1 MVNIPI
7 NIKRNLFEAIVHN
20 GFIRDI
26 EERGLYKQLVELA
39 TDVDALQSG
48 DPRFS
53 SFIGDFTQHCI
64 NNNDWDEEYLFIERL
79 GILKNDDNFQ
89 AFVEAVLN
97 PSLHENETTI
107 NNAAAIVTSIL
118 KEVNFGLSLFKYD
131 ERGLPYYLIVSLS
144 PDAKQREMQ
153 IECKYRFVIENNP
166 DGKACN
172 FSSHQEPSDK
182 TPCFM
187 LVFNSGWN
195 DFSVM
200 TWYELFWYGPDETR
214 AHIGTVKI
222 LAKTEKARQEIE
234 DSWYKTKDYLPTEF
248 FSLQGIGASLGQNAE
263 YYNNI
268 KRLFPDDYMN
278 ILWALQDCAIYPH
291 CEEEYCNHRQFHS
304 LIRASEA
311 ERLLREEK
319 FRIKGLNVQ
328 DWYRFTFSY
337 KPKYSENFINLDFD
351 FTQKGGIQKRLYA
364 IIGENGVGKTQML
377 SSFPQLFAA
386 KSQESFVPHLPI
398 VSRVLTV
405 STSIFDDVDVPVISE
420 SFTYDFCGLRFQ
432 DFTAKQDKATVM
444 QRHILEAV
452 QEIEKHERTQ
462 KAADI
467 LGKFLPSAIMDDLFW
482 INNNKLEFNNAR
494 LFNILGKL
502 SSGESNLVVTF
513 CDIIAKLRQD
523 TLLLIDE
530 PETHLHPKA
539 ISRMMNALYKLLD
552 DFKSYAIVAT
562 HSSLVVREVMADHV
576 YIIKRNGN
584 IPVVGKIQKE
594 SFGANLE
601 TLSEEIFGA
610 RADDSYY
617 YKQISEMAYYG
628 MTYEKILGIV
638 SSEGVE
644 PNFNMRLFIKN
655 VLPNER

>member
-1 MVNIPI
+1 MELISI
-7 NIKRNLFEAIVHN
+7 KIKRNLFEAILHN

-26 EERGLYKQLVELA
+26 EERGLYKQLVETA
-39 TDVDALQSG
+39 TEVDALQSE
-48 DPRFS
+48 DPRYS

-64 NNNDWDEEYLFIERL
+64 NNNDWDEEYLFVERL

-97 PSLHENETTI
+97 PSLHEDETTI
-107 NNAAAIVTSIL
+107 NNVAAIVTSVL
-118 KEVNFGLSLFKYD
+118 KEANFGLSLFKYD
-131 ERGLPYYLIVSLS
+131 ERGLPYYLMIQLS
-144 PDAKQREMQ
+144 PDAKPRDVQ
-153 IECKYRFVIENNP
+153 IECKYRFVVENNP
-166 DGKACN
+166 DGRACN
-172 FSSHQEPSDK
+172 FSSHNVPKEK
-182 TPCFM
+182 NPCFV

-195 DFSVM
+195 DFSVQ
-200 TWYELFWYGPDETR
+200 TWYELFWYGNDDFR
-214 AHIGTVKI
+214 SHIGTVKV
-222 LAKTEKARQEIE
+222 LAKAEKTREEIE
-234 DSWYKTKDYLPTEF
+234 NTGYKTKDYIPTEF
-248 FSLQGIGASLGQNAE
+248 YTLKGYGVSLGQTSK
-263 YYNNI
+263 YYDNI
-268 KRLFPDDYMN
+268 KKLFPDDYMN
-278 ILWALQDCAIYPH
+278 VLWALQDCAIYPH

-304 LIRASEA
+304 LIRESEA
-311 ERLLREEK
+311 EKLLREEK
-319 FRIKGLNVQ
+319 FLIKGLNVH

-337 KPKYSENFINLDFD
+337 KPKYSDQFINLDFD
-351 FTQKGGIQKRLYA
+351 FTQNGGIQKRLYA

-377 SSFPQLFAA
+377 SSFPLLFAA
-386 KSQESFVPHLPI
+386 KSKEAFVPHLPI

-405 STSIFDDVDVPVISE
+405 STSIFDDIEMSVISE
-420 SFTYDFCGLRFQ
+420 SFTYDFCGLRFH
-432 DFTAKQDKATVM
+432 DITANQDKATVM

-452 QEIEKHERTQ
+452 HEIEKYDRTQ
-462 KAADI
+462 QAADI
-467 LGKFLPSAIMDDLFW
+467 LGKFLPNVIMDVLFRT
-482 INNNKLEFNNAR
+482 NNNILEFNKTQ

-539 ISRMMNALYKLLD
+539 ITRMMNALYKLLE

-576 YIIKRNGN
+576 YVIKRNGDVP
-584 IPVVGKIQKE
+584 IVGKIQKE

-617 YKQISEMAYYG
+617 YKQISELVYYG
-628 MTYEKILGIV
+628 QSYEKILSVV

-655 VLPNER
+655 ILPKE